1 MEFDGDS
8 GCGRWIASPDA
19 NGNRHRYSCT
29 HPNTF
34 TDADV
39 HSYRYSY
46 RHSYRHSYRYS
57 YRYSYRHSCAYIYT
71 NSYTDAYSNAYS
83 NAYTYQRIWHY
94 LLLLQSSP
102 WPSVECDAQLNR

>member
-46 RHSYRHSYRYS
+46 RYR
-57 YRYSYRHSCAYIYT
+57 YRHSCAYIYT
-71 NSYTDAYSNAYS
+71 NSYTNSYTDAYS

-102 WPSVECDAQLNR
+102 WPSTRCNAYPHW